1 MAMPDHSRQ
10 FTEGY
15 RQSSAGNLSDVA
27 DQAKDGGE
35 RPSGARV
42 LEEIRTT
49 SGREQV
55 TGWLAEFG
63 QEARVDSASR
73 KLAERTGDQIDLGIE
88 DHRLALISWLR
99 AWGCRHLRRADTPM
113 TSDALRGW
121 WEEWG
126 SGLPGDQVSLT
137 GLDEEELLFAGEAYA
152 ALRGRPAARRSVK
165 DTDVVVSFG
174 DTAAAKALYAL
185 RPRAFPPWDELI
197 RVSFG
202 PPGGGAAYVRL
213 LRLSA
218 AALDG
223 LARRLGVPVAGLPE
237 VLGRPA
243 STPPKLI
250 DELLFVKAGHGR

>member
-1 MAMPDHSRQ
+1 MLK
-10 FTEGY
+10 
-15 RQSSAGNLSDVA
+15 NVA
-27 DQAKDGGE
+27 DQAKNGAE
-35 RPSGARV
+35 LPEGARV
-42 LEEIRTT
+42 LEELRTT

-55 TGWLAEFG
+55 AGWLAEFG
-63 QEARVDSASR
+63 REARVDSASR

-88 DHRLALISWLR
+88 DHRLALITWLR
-99 AWGCRHLRRADTPM
+99 AWGCRHLRRADTAM
-113 TSDALRGW
+113 TSSALRGW

-126 SGLPGDQVSLT
+126 AWLPRDQISLT
-137 GLDEEELLFAGEAYA
+137 GLDEEGLVAAGEAYE

-165 DTDVVVSFG
+165 DTDVDVSFG

-185 RPRAFPPWDELI
+185 RPRVFPPWDERI
-197 RVSFG
+197 RLSFG

-213 LRLSA
+213 LHLSA

-223 LARRLGVPVAGLPE
+223 LGARLGVAVGDLPE

-250 DELLFVKAGHGR
+250 DELLLVKVGHGR

>member
-1 MAMPDHSRQ
+1 
-10 FTEGY
+10 
-15 RQSSAGNLSDVA
+15 LSDVA
-27 DQAKDGGE
+27 DRAKDGDGLPE
-35 RPSGARV
+35 GARV
-42 LEEIRTT
+42 LEELGTT
-49 SGREQV
+49 TGREELA
-55 TGWLAEFG
+55 GWLAEFG

-73 KLAERTGDQIDLGIE
+73 RLAERTGDQIDLGIE

-99 AWGCRHLRRADTPM
+99 AWGCRHLRRADTAM

-121 WEEWG
+121 WDERG
-126 SGLPGDQVSLT
+126 SGLPGDQDSLT
-137 GLDEEELLFAGEAYA
+137 GLDEEGLLFAGEAYE
-152 ALRGRPAARRSVK
+152 ALRDQPAARRSVK
-165 DTDVVVSFG
+165 DTEVVVSFG

-185 RPRAFPPWDELI
+185 RPRVFPPWDELI

-202 PPGGGAAYVRL
+202 RPGGGAAYLRL

-223 LARRLGVPVAGLPE
+223 LARRLGVPVGDLPE

-250 DELLFVKAGHGR
+250 DELLFVRVGHGR